1 MDWATI
7 AQLIISIG
15 LPAVEKLI
23 ANIENKTPVTLAEI
37 QALSALASRTAQD
50 RMKAMIV
57 AAGFTLDDPKV
68 AAFLKLTEGPPTIPL
83 PSPSPAPQPPG

>member
-23 ANIENKTPVTLAEI
+23 ANFENKTPVTLAEI
-37 QALSALASRTAQD
+37 QQLQALASRTSQD
-50 RMKAMIV
+50 RMKAVLV
-57 AAGFTLDDPKV
+57 AAGFTLDDPKALALLALTSGVPNIV
-68 AAFLKLTEGPPTIPL
+68 AGPPPM
-83 PSPSPAPQPPG
+83 PPA